1 MVYMTKHMYLPALF
15 DYSGDI
21 ATTVATKAELGI
33 AAKAEKALV
42 QTLADA
48 IDKITD
54 LVADLEQKNAAA
66 QSLDDPTEQDN
77 AYRDSVIPAMDALRV
92 SVDEMEKVCGH
103 DYWPVPS
110 YNKILFYV

>member
-1 MVYMTKHMYLPALF
+1 MPPRPRRPSSRHSRTP
-15 DYSGDI
+15 SI
-21 ATTVATKAELGI
+21 RSP
-33 AAKAEKALV
+33 
-42 QTLADA
+42 
-48 IDKITD
+48 D